1 MEVFRST
8 DQLGVRML
16 KITIER
22 DAKTPILRLAG
33 RIVGP
38 WVDELD
44 RTWHEVSAGAAGGT
58 VLLDL
63 CDVTFVAPEGR
74 RQLTRMCEQGATF
87 KTSGCF
93 GKGIVDEI
101 VRSCSEDRFG
111 PAGEL

>member
-1 MEVFRST
+1 
-8 DQLGVRML
+8 ML
-16 KITIER
+16 KITIEH
-22 DAKTPILRLAG
+22 DANNPILKLAG

-44 RTWHEVSAGAAGGT
+44 RTWHEVSTGGGGA

-74 RQLTRMCEQGATF
+74 KQLTRMCEQGATF

-101 VRSCSEDRFG
+101 VRSCGQDRFG
-111 PAGEL
+111 DAEKL